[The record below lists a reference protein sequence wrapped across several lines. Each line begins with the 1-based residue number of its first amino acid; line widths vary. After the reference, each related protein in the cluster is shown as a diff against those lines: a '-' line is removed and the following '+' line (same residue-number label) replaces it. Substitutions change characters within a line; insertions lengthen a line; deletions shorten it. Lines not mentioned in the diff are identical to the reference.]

1 MRVSRLVLRIA
12 SAALLLTPITVVR
25 ASDGPPYKISL
36 NVVERSAQVIDFSS
50 RPGKTKLEFHGAD
63 LRPGAHGEIEVESR
77 NGSVVIETEIKD
89 LTPAAFFGGSTLT
102 YVLWA
107 ITPEGRAMNISEVLI
122 DDGNKSKFAVA
133 TNLDAFGLIVTAE
146 PYFAVSQPT
155 DAVVLESFWG
165 TGECIAGKSNVTYQL
180 LAPQS
185 LAHLPAKELATIYT
199 EQIVTPD
206 VAQAQN
212 ALRIAWWSNA
222 AIYAPESYA
231 KAKRLLQA
239 AESDPK
245 SNHEGTSTAA
255 RAAVIA
261 AEDARALAIM
271 RQAGTAHGNSPK
283 LISTGSLCKG
293 GL

>member
-1 MRVSRLVLRIA
+1 MRVSRLVLQIA

-25 ASDGPPYKISL
+25 ASGGPPYKVSL
-36 NVVERSAQVIDFSS
+36 NVVERSVQVIDFSR

-63 LRPGAHGEIEVESR
+63 LRPEAHGEIEVESR

-89 LTPAAFFGGSTLT
+89 LTPAAFFGGPTLT

-107 ITPEGRAMNISEVLI
+107 ITPDGRAVNVSEVLI

-133 TNLDAFGLIVTAE
+133 TNLHAFGLIVTAE
-146 PYFAVSQPT
+146 PYFAVTQPSDT
-155 DAVVLESFWG
+155 IVLESFWG
-165 TGECIAGKSNVTYQL
+165 ADQCIAGKSNVAYQL
-180 LAPQS
+180 LAPGQY
-185 LAHLPAKELATIYT
+185 LANVPAKELATIYS

-222 AIYAPESYA
+222 GIYAPESYA
-231 KAKRLLQA
+231 RAKQLLQA

-245 SNHEGTSTAA
+245 SNHEGSSTAA
-255 RAAVIA
+255 RAAVVA
-261 AEDARALAIM
+261 AEDARSLAIM
-271 RQAGTAHGNSPK
+271 RQAGAARANGSS
-283 LISTGSLCKG
+283 LISSR
-293 GL
+293 